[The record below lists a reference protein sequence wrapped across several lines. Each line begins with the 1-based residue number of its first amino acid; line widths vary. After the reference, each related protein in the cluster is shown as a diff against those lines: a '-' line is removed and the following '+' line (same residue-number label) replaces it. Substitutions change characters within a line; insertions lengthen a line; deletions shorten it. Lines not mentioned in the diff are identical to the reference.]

1 MAYNYFEKSP
11 VEAAPTIEKESQN
24 TTLNDGLAG
33 DVVDSFQAGALSGM
47 GGMFDF
53 VGAEGVAKSL
63 YAWSDDQQKT
73 MSESGRESLNKQFIT
88 EDANGDMAIGE
99 GMKDIDTW
107 ILTMANVA
115 GQFAGTAVPGGAAAR
130 AVTKVASLG
139 SKGSKVAG
147 AIGMGATGGAAGTGQ
162 GMEQARQEIQNMPDD
177 ILADSPM
184 FVGVLKDIHSKNPSL
199 SGAEKWD
206 LAKDEIASRVAQDVR
221 TDPKV
226 LVANFAASAIG
237 DPIIGKALTGARIAK
252 SGALKSAL
260 AGTVTEGATE
270 SIQAGVQQ
278 YGINEALQPIDNRDS
293 MKGVVAAGLNE
304 GIAGGAFGGAAG
316 AIGGIANRR
325 AESFKEKSEQVV
337 KDGYEQ
343 MVEAGISPEEAMDK
357 IKSQQYEAAIKK
369 GFNEQ
374 EAQEIVSKT
383 VRDQFGID
391 DGVTNEA
398 RQVEPA
404 QTIPEDT
411 QTPVFKNDDI
421 DYDSPTAARQAGFD
435 QTAKAAGQYGD
446 MLTSPAQQS
455 LRDLEAG
462 NNAPTVDERV
472 KAAAFDKSPTPED
485 RFSPIKYTHEGEL
498 LGPDAKN
505 AQGIENAPIDGQV
518 IPEQG
523 KLPTTEQT
531 KNREMREQ
539 AQADLE
545 SQPKG
550 IAQKDIIFGEDGRP
564 QQRAAERVNQAGKD
578 SQNLLPQ
585 KDIVFA
591 GNESGVNVAKSGEPF
606 KTKRDALLSKEAR
619 AARRAGQKTKAVSFD
634 NGFGWTIKGDDGT
647 KQDSEQ
653 AAAEQSPESDTVA
666 QNEQGDQAQP
676 AQQEGEALSLNVD
689 AEKVNSEENK
699 NIAGEMIDDEWQSF
713 AKESGTKNI
722 PRSEMPQIKAEN
734 RGAMVNFMKARDI
747 DNEKDE
753 VQASSLKPTQQEF
766 SPAKVKKAMEFNG
779 GNRSILVSNDN
790 YILDGHHQ
798 WLAAREKGETV
809 KVTRLNAPIEQLV
822 PLAKEMPSTETEDNA
837 GNLTA
842 TGNEETATTG
852 KLNSDSGKQSEQKA
866 VETAETGKLIEQEP
880 ATTEQQAELP
890 PILKT
895 TKRKWLQSE
904 AKKLGI
910 KKGSP
915 GYDAAVAKIEESY
928 EPAIDKAL
936 AESSFE
942 TYQEFN
948 SDTPESIN
956 RQAYNELRK
965 EFGYDKAPPPDAIK
979 PNGDAEP
986 PKSGFSLPETLNA
999 DGMTADEIEAVINK
1013 TKNELAN
1020 TKTEDWGNL
1029 RGQGKRTGGMV
1040 MGGMRDSSLQGEK
1053 SYLNPIGKLEDVNK
1067 ADYDDAIAT
1076 FNDNSIAK
1084 SAYGKARSAGFD
1096 HDTALRHGLSKV
1108 ADIGMTFSEL
1118 LKVAKQKDKVSE
1130 KPANNKSST
1139 NQATVKQESINDFGE
1154 KLGGARKDVWSG
1166 FSEAIQDQK
1175 STTELPLSKAWPEP
1189 NYKEL
1194 VEKGVSA
1201 ESIALMAAMRSE
1213 IPSKPRVARKV
1224 ARWAEKVNTLKSFAA
1239 DLMNGD
1245 RDVESVMQ
1253 RMRNHSSK
1261 LAAIVDA
1268 IPSIAKADIDTL
1280 KSIADYRIS
1289 SGSFSIFGGKK
1300 YSPSKV
1306 FYFIERNGRPVYDG
1320 ASETLSDVQALLAKV
1335 IKAEQADGSNATSGK
1350 KSKIS
1355 VYRDRYTK
1363 DVYLGWKG
1371 AAGVLK
1377 IKSFNDLSAARE
1389 YLKNNRDEVEQTLQ
1403 KMKETPSMRK
1413 PVNAERM
1420 GPERYAENVTPDTF
1434 GETFGFRG
1442 VEFGNWVEQAKR
1454 QKDLN
1459 QAYDGLMDL
1468 AEALDLPPKALSLN
1482 GKLGLAFGAR
1492 GKGGKNPAAAHY
1504 EPNSVVI
1511 NLTKKAGA
1519 GSLAHEWWHALD
1531 NYFGKQRPNTEFITE
1546 SPYTLSTDEIRPEMA
1561 NAFKHVRN
1569 AIVQSGL
1576 PERSKQLDTRRS
1588 KAYWATTIEMTARSF
1603 ETYIIDKLSQQGISN
1618 DYLANVVSDEAWSA
1632 AEALGFES
1640 SNTYPYPNKSEQEQI
1655 NSAYQ
1660 TLFDTMES
1668 ENTSEGIRL
1677 FSKSKANKK
1686 AQGVNAEQAQEIA
1699 NNFIKG
1705 LNGANGITVNI
1716 LEDTATAEKLW
1727 RMSLDGATVKG
1738 AYSEMSN
1745 TVYVIAE
1752 NIDSVAD
1759 LKQTLAHETIAH
1771 GGLDTVIGKEAKQAF
1786 IDRIKKTKGRK
1797 AFEKYWKDANND
1809 YWDMSD
1815 DVKAEE
1821 IFARFVENEPSKG
1834 ELKYWWN
1841 ALKRFIRKQL
1851 DKLGV
1856 VYRED
1861 DELTAM
1867 REMLESIVKGFK
1879 AQREPMVNNQAEMT
1893 YSQSDKKFS
1902 RTADN
1907 DSQEK
1912 SKIAD
1917 AVKKA
1922 INRENRFEKSSVPE
1936 WEALNAQLRET
1947 DKTAGDK
1954 IKRQLSRW
1962 FMPGGN
1968 LPETVQQAKRGRDRD
1983 VAVHEFDVSM
1993 LVGKLNS
2000 AMKSAKIN
2008 PDRLADDQWAK
2019 YHQFLTGENDG
2030 KALNQSERDTLILMR
2045 EHIDGLT
2052 KDYVASV
2059 NNKLHQRFA
2068 EDGTLDPK
2076 ESARL
2081 EKMLGNMGKYLNR
2094 SYKAFDDP
2102 KWFEKIPTKVI
2113 DDARAYLMQQY
2124 EKDGATAKEAQQ
2136 KAQVT
2141 MNEMVKTGT
2150 AYDSLGSFIAESK
2163 LGSKDL
2169 STLIPRKDI
2178 APEIRALL
2186 GEYADPRINYAKSVS
2201 KMSAMIANDKL
2212 LSTIRDMGINNFI
2225 FEKDSRPPNATVQL
2239 AGEASEVYAPLN
2251 GMWTTPEIKEAFE
2264 DAMGGERGEGWLD
2277 KAIQINGFIKFGKT
2291 VLSPTTAMR
2300 NVMSAYFFTVANG
2313 HFNQKYMKQAV
2324 AAFNAQVKE
2333 KVTDGE
2339 SDYIK
2344 RLIKLGV
2351 LYDSANAGDI
2361 VKVMTDGKINQM
2373 LEGRSN
2379 TGFDGLNKLADKTTE
2394 NLRWL
2399 TAKATGFYRFG
2410 DDFWKIVGFENEKAA
2425 LIRTGMAESD
2435 AEVVAAERI
2444 QDTYPTYS
2452 RVGKAGAWLSRF
2464 PLAGTF
2470 VSFPAEIIRTT
2481 GNMMKLAASEI
2492 KSDNPKIRAM
2502 GAKRIVGMSLA
2513 SGGMFALSA
2522 LSAAMF
2528 GVTDDEEEALRDLAP
2543 PWQKNSTFVYAG
2555 RDSDNNLRYFDM
2567 SFLDP
2572 YAYWKRP
2579 IEAMMRD
2586 QPVNE
2591 AIASS
2596 LSDMVSPFLGT
2607 DISTGKILEVIS
2619 NKKESGGQVY
2629 KENDTAIRQGADIA
2643 GHLALGLAP
2652 GAVNNAWRI
2661 GMAAADVKRS
2671 TGKPYS
2677 LSDEM
2682 LALAGF
2688 RSSTFDP
2695 KVGLYYRTFDFNNA
2709 IAEAR
2714 KELSGVLRD
2723 PNKVSD
2729 DEISAAKARAKT
2741 KQEQAFKQM
2750 SRLIK
2755 AAQTGGAN
2763 RRQVVQILLLAGIS
2777 KRNVGFLLRE
2787 QVPPVN
2793 LSDRS
2798 FESAVKRAQLIM
2810 DNESAREVRSR
2821 FNRIIKND

>member
-1 MAYNYFEKSP
+1 MNNERLLALQEADKRGLLKGPQKEAYD
-11 VEAAPTIEKESQN
+11 EAVKR
-24 TTLNDGLAG
+24 GLIGSSEIKAET
-33 DVVDSFQAGALSGM
+33 VSEPESGM
-47 GGMFDF
+47 SAAFGAGVDKVQELGYRAVKGFTD
-53 VGAEGVAKSL
+53 VGAPEEEQTG
-63 YAWSDDQQKT
+63 
-73 MSESGRESLNKQFIT
+73 
-88 EDANGDMAIGE
+88 AIGRAIGQGGTLSKWAQE
-99 GMKDIDTW
+99 GIDRNVKEQQSYEPTVKSYKDIDG
-107 ILTMANVA
+107 LS
-115 GQFAGTAVPGGAAAR
+115 
-130 AVTKVASLG
+130 SLG
-139 SKGSKVAG
+139 SYTGELVAG
-147 AIGMGATGGAAGTGQ
+147 SLPYMAGAATGVGAFGMAGGLANEAYEKQPEGEKDEVKAVASGAGQMLLERLGIKVSMGQLGKDILKDGVVETAKRMGKGELVDAVRDPGFAKRIFKGAVGEGLTETGQ
-162 GMEQARQEIQNMPDD
+162 EA
-177 ILADSPM
+177 LAQWGAGKSIDEFEGLDEA
-184 FVGVLKDIHSKNPSL
+184 FVGGFAVGGVMRTGSESAQKVMGYQKKT
-199 SGAEKWD
+199 AE
-206 LAKDEIASRVAQDVR
+206 AV
-221 TDPKV
+221 
-226 LVANFAASAIG
+226 
-237 DPIIGKALTGARIAK
+237 K
-252 SGALKSAL
+252 SGADQLI
-260 AGTVTEGATE
+260 E
-270 SIQAGVQQ
+270 
-278 YGINEALQPIDNRDS
+278 
-293 MKGVVAAGLNE
+293 
-304 GIAGGAFGGAAG
+304 AG
-316 AIGGIANRR
+316 A
-325 AESFKEKSEQVV
+325 
-337 KDGYEQ
+337 
-343 MVEAGISPEEAMDK
+343 SPEEAIETVK
-357 IKSQQYEAAIKK
+357 KQQYEAAIKQ
-369 GFNEQ
+369 GLSDV
-374 EAQEIVSKT
+374 EASAVVARTMKEK
-383 VRDQFGID
+383 FGID
-391 DGVTNEA
+391 DPLFAAAAEPVQAQEA
-398 RQVEPA
+398 GQA
-404 QTIPEDT
+404 QAIPEDT
-411 QTPVFKNDDI
+411 QIPVFENDDI
-421 DYDSPTAARQAGFD
+421 DYDVPTAAREAGFGQD
-435 QTAKAAGQYGD
+435 PRAAGQYGD
-446 MLTSPAQQS
+446 MLTSPQQQS
-455 LRDLEAG
+455 LKGLDAG

-485 RFSPIKYTHEGEL
+485 RFSPIKYQHEGEL
-498 LGPDAKN
+498 LSPDAQN
-505 AQGIENAPIDGQV
+505 AQGIDNAPIDGQV
-518 IPEQG
+518 VPEQG
-523 KLPTTEQT
+523 KLPTTEQA

-550 IAQKDIIFGEDGRP
+550 IGQKDIIFGEDGRP
-564 QQRAAERVNQAGKD
+564 QQRAAEQVKQAGKD

-585 KDIVFA
+585 KDIIFA
-591 GNESGVNVAKSGEPF
+591 GNESGVNVAKNGEAF

-619 AARRAGQKTKAVSFD
+619 AARRAGHKTKAVSFD
-634 NGFGWTIKGDDGT
+634 NGFGWAIKGDDGT

-653 AAAEQSPESDTVA
+653 AAAEQSPETDTVA

-689 AEKVNSEENK
+689 AAPGKDEDDK
-699 NIAGEMIDDEWQSF
+699 NIAGEMLDDEWQSF
-713 AKESGTKNI
+713 TEGSGTKNI

-747 DNEKDE
+747 GNEKDE

-766 SPAKVKKAMEFNG
+766 SPAKVKKAMEFEG
-779 GNRSILVSNDN
+779 GNRSILVSNDG
-790 YILDGHHQ
+790 YVLDGHHQ
-798 WLAAREKGETV
+798 WLAAREKGEPV

-822 PLAKEMPSTETEDNA
+822 PLAKEMPSTETQDDA
-837 GNLTA
+837 GKLTA
-842 TGNEETATTG
+842 TGNEEVATTG
-852 KLNSDSGKQSEQKA
+852 KLNDDNGKQSEQKG

-880 ATTEQQAELP
+880 ATTDQQAELP

-895 TKRKWLQSE
+895 TKRTWLQSE
-904 AKKLGI
+904 AKKQGL

-915 GYDAAVAKIEESY
+915 GFDVAMAKIEEGY
-928 EPAIDKAL
+928 EPAIDRAL

-942 TYQEFN
+942 TYKKFN
-948 SDTPESIN
+948 DDTPDSIN
-956 RQAYNELRK
+956 RMAYNELRK
-965 EFGYDKAPPPDAIK
+965 EFGIDDTFQVEKPAQQMRDSISAPKDGKSAPSTAPITETAIEPESTEQDNGPDMFGDSEPTLFDQEPTMQSNNPEIPDSSNQQIK
-979 PNGDAEP
+979 KTEP
-986 PKSGFSLPETLNA
+986 PKSGFSLPES
-999 DGMTADEIEAVINK
+999 
-1013 TKNELAN
+1013 
-1020 TKTEDWGNL
+1020 
-1029 RGQGKRTGGMV
+1029 KRTG
-1040 MGGMRDSSLQGEK
+1040 Q
-1053 SYLNPIGKLEDVNK
+1053 LNSDTIPAE
-1067 ADYDDAIAT
+1067 
-1076 FNDNSIAK
+1076 NS
-1084 SAYGKARSAGFD
+1084 
-1096 HDTALRHGLSKV
+1096 
-1108 ADIGMTFSEL
+1108 
-1118 LKVAKQKDKVSE
+1118 
-1130 KPANNKSST
+1130 
-1139 NQATVKQESINDFGE
+1139 QATVKQPSSKKEQASLQESIDDFGE
-1154 KLGGARKDVWSG
+1154 KLGGARKDAWSG
-1166 FSEAIQDQK
+1166 FSEAIQDQQN
-1175 STTELPLSKAWPEP
+1175 TAELPLSKAWPEP

-1194 VEKGVSA
+1194 AGNGASLEA
-1201 ESIALMAAMRSE
+1201 IALMAAMRSE

-1224 ARWAEKVNTLKSFAA
+1224 SRWAKTVNDLKEFAA
-1239 DLMNGD
+1239 DLMSGD
-1245 RDVESVMQ
+1245 RDIATVMQ
-1253 RMRNHSSK
+1253 SMRNHSSK
-1261 LAAIVDA
+1261 LAAVVDA

-1280 KSIADYRIS
+1280 KNVADYRIS
-1289 SGSFSIFGGKK
+1289 SGSFSVFGGKT

-1320 ASETLSDVQALLAKV
+1320 ASETLSDVQALLTKV
-1335 IKAEQADGSNATSGK
+1335 IKAEQADSSNVASGK

-1371 AAGVLK
+1371 AGGVLK
-1377 IKSFNDLSAARE
+1377 IKSFDDLGAARE
-1389 YLKNNRDEVEQTLQ
+1389 YLKNNREEVEQTLQ

-1413 PVNAERM
+1413 PVNAERA
-1420 GPERYAENVTPDTF
+1420 GPERYAGNVTPETF
-1434 GETFGFRG
+1434 SEAFGFRG
-1442 VEFGNWVEQAKR
+1442 VEFGNWVEQSKR

-1459 QAYDGLMDL
+1459 QAYDGLIDL

-1511 NLTKKAGA
+1511 NLTKKAGS

-1531 NYFGKQRPNTEFITE
+1531 NYFGKQRPNTNFITE
-1546 SPYTLSTDEIRPEMA
+1546 SPYRLSTDEIRPEMA
-1561 NAFKHVRN
+1561 SAFKHVRN

-1603 ETYIIDKLSQQGISN
+1603 ETYIIDKLSQQGIEN
-1618 DYLANVVSDEAWSA
+1618 DYLANVLADEAWTA
-1632 AEALGFES
+1632 AESLGFES
-1640 SNTYPYPNKSEQEQI
+1640 SNSYPYPNKAEQQGI
-1655 NSAYQ
+1655 NAAYQ
-1660 TLFDTMES
+1660 TLFDTIES

-1677 FSKSKANKK
+1677 FSKSKNLNTSKSISAEK
-1686 AQGVNAEQAQEIA
+1686 AQGIA
-1699 NNFIKG
+1699 DEFVKS
-1705 LNGANGITVNI
+1705 LKGANGITVSI

-1738 AYSEMSN
+1738 AYSENSK

-1752 NIDSVAD
+1752 NIDSESD
-1759 LKQTLAHETIAH
+1759 LKQTLAHEIIAH
-1771 GGLDTVIGKEAKQAF
+1771 GGLDTVIGKEAKQEF
-1786 IDRIKKTKGRK
+1786 LNRIKATKGRK

-1809 YWDMSD
+1809 YWDASQ

-1821 IFARFVENEPSKG
+1821 IFARFVENEPTKG
-1834 ELKYWWN
+1834 ELKYWWQ
-1841 ALKRFIRKQL
+1841 ALKRFIRAQL
-1851 DKLGV
+1851 DKVGLA
-1856 VYRED
+1856 YSED
-1861 DELTAM
+1861 TELTAM

-1879 AQREPMVNNQAEMT
+1879 AQREPMAGSEAEIA

-1902 RTADN
+1902 RTANN
-1907 DSQEK
+1907 DTSPAPN
-1912 SKIAD
+1912 KIAGS
-1917 AVKKA
+1917 VKKA
-1922 INRENRFEKSSVPE
+1922 FNRDRFEKSSVPE

-2000 AMKSAKIN
+2000 AMKAAKIN
-2008 PDRLADDQWAK
+2008 PEKLTDEQWSK
-2019 YHQFLTGENDG
+2019 YHEFLTGENDG
-2030 KALNQSERDTLILMR
+2030 KALNQNERDTLILMR

-2068 EDGTLDPK
+2068 EDGDIDPK

-2361 VKVMTDGKINQM
+2361 VKVMTDGKISQM
-2373 LEGRSN
+2373 LEGKSN

-2425 LIRTGMAESD
+2425 LIRTGMKEAD
-2435 AEVVAAERI
+2435 AEVLAAERI

-2492 KSDNPKIRAM
+2492 KSDNPKIREM

-2543 PWQKNSTFVYAG
+2543 PWQKNSTFIYAG

-2619 NKKESGGQVY
+2619 NKKQSGGQVY
-2629 KENDTAIRQGADIA
+2629 KENDTAIRKSADIA

-2661 GMAAADVKRS
+2661 GMAAGDVKRS

-2695 KVGLYYRTFDFNNA
+2695 KVGLYYRTFDFNSA

-2755 AAQTGGAN
+2755 AAQTGGAS
-2763 RRQVVQILLLAGIS
+2763 RRQVMQILLLAGIS

>member
-1 MAYNYFEKSP
+1 MNNERLLALQEADKRGLLKGPQKEAYDEAVKRGLIGASEIKAEAVSEPESGMSAALGAGVDKLQEIGYRAAEGLTDVIGEKPEPTKRELNVLKPGPFDSWLADKLRPGAEVDQWAEKGIERNVEEQKAYEPTVKSYKDIGGLKDFGNYAGELVAGSLPYMA
-11 VEAAPTIEKESQN
+11 AAANPIGAAT
-24 TTLNDGLAG
+24 LAG
-33 DVVDSFQAGALSGM
+33 GLSQE
-47 GGMFDF
+47 
-53 VGAEGVAKSL
+53 AYE
-63 YAWSDDQQKT
+63 
-73 MSESGRESLNKQFIT
+73 KQP
-88 EDANGDMAIGE
+88 EDE
-99 GMKDIDTW
+99 K
-107 ILTMANVA
+107 NV
-115 GQFAGTAVPGGAAAR
+115 AR
-130 AVTKVASLG
+130 AVASGSGQMLLERLGIKVSMGQLG
-139 SKGSKVAG
+139 KDLLKDGVVETAKRMGKGELVDAVRDPSFVKRLFKGAVGEGLTETGQEALAQWGAGKNIDEFEGLDEAFVGGLTVGGVMRTGSETAQKVMGYQQKSAEAVKNGADQLVEAG
-147 AIGMGATGGAAGTGQ
+147 ATPEEAIETVKKQQYDSAIKQ
-162 GMEQARQEIQNMPDD
+162 GFTEVE
-177 ILADSPM
+177 
-184 FVGVLKDIHSKNPSL
+184 
-199 SGAEKWD
+199 
-206 LAKDEIASRVAQDVR
+206 
-221 TDPKV
+221 
-226 LVANFAASAIG
+226 ASAIV
-237 DPIIGKALTGARIAK
+237 AR
-252 SGALKSAL
+252 
-260 AGTVTEGATE
+260 T
-270 SIQAGVQQ
+270 
-278 YGINEALQPIDNRDS
+278 
-293 MKGVVAAGLNE
+293 M
-304 GIAGGAFGGAAG
+304 
-316 AIGGIANRR
+316 
-325 AESFKEKSEQVV
+325 KEK
-337 KDGYEQ
+337 
-343 MVEAGISPEEAMDK
+343 
-357 IKSQQYEAAIKK
+357 
-369 GFNEQ
+369 
-374 EAQEIVSKT
+374 
-383 VRDQFGID
+383 FGID
-391 DGVTNEA
+391 DPVFAAAAEPEIAPETDAEA
-398 RQVEPA
+398 EAEPA

-411 QTPVFKNDDI
+411 ETPVFKNDDI
-421 DYDSPTAARQAGFD
+421 DYDAPTAARQAGFD

-485 RFSPIKYTHEGEL
+485 RFSPIKYQHEGEL
-498 LGPDAKN
+498 LGPDAQN
-505 AQGIENAPIDGQV
+505 AQGIDNAPIDGQV
-518 IPEQG
+518 VPEQG

-531 KNREMREQ
+531 RNREMREQ

-550 IAQKDIIFGEDGRP
+550 IDQKDIIFGEDGRP
-564 QQRAAERVNQAGKD
+564 QQRAAEQVKQAGKD

-585 KDIVFA
+585 KDIIFA
-591 GNESGVNVAKSGEPF
+591 GNESGVNVAKNGEAF
-606 KTKRDALLSKEAR
+606 KTKRAALLSKEAR
-619 AARRAGQKTKAVSFD
+619 AARRAGHKTKAVSFD

-647 KQDSEQ
+647 KQDLEQ
-653 AAAEQSPESDTVA
+653 PAADKNPDTVA
-666 QNEQGDQAQP
+666 QNEQDAQTQLD
-676 AQQEGEALSLNVD
+676 QQEGEALSLKVD
-689 AEKVNSEENK
+689 ASQIKDEEDK
-699 NIAGEMIDDEWQSF
+699 SIAGEMLDDEWQSF
-713 AKESGTKNI
+713 TKESGTKNI

-747 DNEKDE
+747 GNEKDE

-766 SPAKVKKAMEFNG
+766 SPAKVKKAMEFEG
-779 GNRSILVSNDN
+779 GNRSILVSNDG
-790 YILDGHHQ
+790 YVLDGHHQ
-798 WLAAREKGETV
+798 WLAAREKDETV

-822 PLAKEMPSTETEDNA
+822 PLAKEMPSTETQGNA
-837 GNLTA
+837 GKLNA
-842 TGNEETATTG
+842 TGNEELATTG
-852 KLNSDSGKQSEQKA
+852 KLNSGNGKQTEKKA

-880 ATTEQQAELP
+880 ATTDQQAELP

-904 AKKLGI
+904 AKKQGL
-910 KKGSP
+910 KKGAP
-915 GYDAAVAKIEESY
+915 GFDVAIAKIEEGY

-948 SDTPESIN
+948 SDTPQSIN
-956 RQAYNELRK
+956 RQAYSELRK
-965 EFGYDKAPPPDAIK
+965 EFGYDKAPPPDTIK
-979 PNGDAEP
+979 PNKNAEP
-986 PKSGFSLPETLNA
+986 PKSGFSLPENRKAYGWDRVELSKNY
-999 DGMTADEIEAVINK
+999 TA
-1013 TKNELAN
+1013 NELDAWIKELSN
-1020 TKTEDWGNL
+1020 DPENQVKDGIYTLDTKTRKKIDALSWAVYYIQKE
-1029 RGQGKRTGGMV
+1029 QKQ
-1040 MGGMRDSSLQGEK
+1040 SSPPK
-1053 SYLNPIGKLEDVNK
+1053 
-1067 ADYDDAIAT
+1067 
-1076 FNDNSIAK
+1076 
-1084 SAYGKARSAGFD
+1084 
-1096 HDTALRHGLSKV
+1096 
-1108 ADIGMTFSEL
+1108 
-1118 LKVAKQKDKVSE
+1118 
-1130 KPANNKSST
+1130 NKSDTIPAENS
-1139 NQATVKQESINDFGE
+1139 QATVKQPSNKKEQASPQESIDDFGE
-1154 KLGGARKDVWSG
+1154 KLGGARKDAWGG

-1194 VEKGVSA
+1194 VEKGANA
-1201 ESIALMAAMRSE
+1201 ESAALIAAMRSE

-1239 DLMNGD
+1239 DLMSGD
-1245 RDVESVMQ
+1245 RNVASVMQ

-1261 LAAIVDA
+1261 LAAVVDA

-1280 KSIADYRIS
+1280 KNVADYRIS
-1289 SGSFSIFGGKK
+1289 SGSFSIFGGKT

-1320 ASETLSDVQALLAKV
+1320 ASETLSNVQALLTKV
-1335 IKAEQADGSNATSGK
+1335 IKAEQTDNANATSGK

-1363 DVYLGWKG
+1363 DIYLGWKG
-1371 AAGVLK
+1371 AGGVLK
-1377 IKSFNDLSAARE
+1377 IKSFDDLGAARDH
-1389 YLKNNRDEVEQTLQ
+1389 LKNNREEVEQTLQ
-1403 KMKETPSMRK
+1403 KIKETPSMRK
-1413 PVNAERM
+1413 PVNAERI

-1454 QKDLN
+1454 QKNLN

-1546 SPYTLSTDEIRPEMA
+1546 SPYTLSTDEIRSEMA

-1603 ETYIIDKLSQQGISN
+1603 ETYIIDKLKQQGITN
-1618 DYLANVVSDEAWSA
+1618 DYLANVVLDEAWTA
-1632 AEALGFES
+1632 AESLGLES
-1640 SNTYPYPNKSEQEQI
+1640 NSTYPYPNKAEQEKI
-1655 NSAYQ
+1655 NPAYQ
-1660 TLFDTMES
+1660 TLFDTIES

-1677 FSKSKANKK
+1677 FSKSKPSKK
-1686 AQGVNAEQAQEIA
+1686 ANGVNAKQAQAIA
-1699 NNFIKG
+1699 DDFITSLK
-1705 LNGANGITVNI
+1705 GANGITVNI

-1745 TVYVIAE
+1745 TVYIIAE
-1752 NIDSVAD
+1752 NMDSIDD

-1771 GGLDTVIGKEAKQAF
+1771 GGLDTVIGKEAKQEF

-1797 AFEKYWKDANND
+1797 AFEKYWKDANKD
-1809 YWDMSD
+1809 YWDASE

-1834 ELKYWWN
+1834 EVKYWWN
-1841 ALKRFIRKQL
+1841 ALKRFIRAQL

-1856 VYRED
+1856 AYRED

-1867 REMLESIVKGFK
+1867 RDMLQSIVKGFK
-1879 AQREPMVNNQAEMT
+1879 AQREPVATSKNEMA

-1902 RTADN
+1902 RTANN
-1907 DSQEK
+1907 DTSPAPN
-1912 SKIAD
+1912 KIAES
-1917 AVKKA
+1917 VKKA
-1922 INRENRFEKSSVPE
+1922 FNGDRFEKSSVPE

-1968 LPETVQQAKRGRDRD
+1968 LPETIQQAKRGRDRD

-2008 PDRLADDQWAK
+2008 PDRLTDEQWSK
-2019 YHQFLTGENDG
+2019 YHEFLTGENDG
-2030 KALNQSERDTLILMR
+2030 KALNQNERDTLILMR

-2068 EDGTLDPK
+2068 EDGDIDPK

-2178 APEIRALL
+2178 SPEIRALL

-2361 VKVMTDGKINQM
+2361 VKVMTDGKISQM
-2373 LEGRSN
+2373 LEGKSN

-2425 LIRTGMAESD
+2425 LVRTGMKESEAE
-2435 AEVVAAERI
+2435 ALAAERI
-2444 QDTYPTYS
+2444 QNTYPTYS

-2470 VSFPAEIIRTT
+2470 VSFPAEVIRTT

-2492 KSDNPKIRAM
+2492 KSDNPKIREM

-2543 PWQKNSTFVYAG
+2543 PWQKNSTFIYAG

-2619 NKKESGGQVY
+2619 NKKQSGGQVY
-2629 KENDTAIRQGADIA
+2629 KENDTAIRKSADIA

-2661 GMAAADVKRS
+2661 GMAATDVKRS

-2695 KVGLYYRTFDFNNA
+2695 KVGLYYRTFDFNSA

-2729 DEISAAKARAKT
+2729 EEIIAAKARAKT

-2755 AAQTGGAN
+2755 AAQTGGAS
-2763 RRQVVQILLLAGIS
+2763 RRQVMQILLLAGIS

>member
-1 MAYNYFEKSP
+1 MNNERLLALQEADKRGLLKGPQKEAYDEAVKRGLIGDSEIKTEAVSEPESGMSAALGAGVDKLQEIGYRAAEGLTDVIGEKPEPTKRELNVLKPGPFDSWLADKLRPGAEVDQWAEKGIERNVEEQKAYEPTVKSYKDIGGLKDFGNYAGELVAGSLPYMA
-11 VEAAPTIEKESQN
+11 AAANPIGAAT
-24 TTLNDGLAG
+24 LAG
-33 DVVDSFQAGALSGM
+33 GLSQE
-47 GGMFDF
+47 
-53 VGAEGVAKSL
+53 AYE
-63 YAWSDDQQKT
+63 
-73 MSESGRESLNKQFIT
+73 KQP
-88 EDANGDMAIGE
+88 EDEKN
-99 GMKDIDTW
+99 
-107 ILTMANVA
+107 
-115 GQFAGTAVPGGAAAR
+115 AAR
-130 AVTKVASLG
+130 AVASGSGQMLLERLGIKVSMGQLG
-139 SKGSKVAG
+139 KDILKDGVVETAKRMGKGELVDAVRDPSFVKRLFKGAVGEGLTETGQEALAQWGAGKSIDEFEGLDEAFVGGLTVGGVMRTGSETAQKVMGYQQKSAEAVKNGADQLVEAG
-147 AIGMGATGGAAGTGQ
+147 ATPEEAIETVKKQQYDSAIKQ
-162 GMEQARQEIQNMPDD
+162 GFTEVE
-177 ILADSPM
+177 
-184 FVGVLKDIHSKNPSL
+184 
-199 SGAEKWD
+199 
-206 LAKDEIASRVAQDVR
+206 
-221 TDPKV
+221 
-226 LVANFAASAIG
+226 ASAIV
-237 DPIIGKALTGARIAK
+237 AR
-252 SGALKSAL
+252 
-260 AGTVTEGATE
+260 T
-270 SIQAGVQQ
+270 
-278 YGINEALQPIDNRDS
+278 
-293 MKGVVAAGLNE
+293 M
-304 GIAGGAFGGAAG
+304 
-316 AIGGIANRR
+316 
-325 AESFKEKSEQVV
+325 KEK
-337 KDGYEQ
+337 
-343 MVEAGISPEEAMDK
+343 
-357 IKSQQYEAAIKK
+357 
-369 GFNEQ
+369 
-374 EAQEIVSKT
+374 
-383 VRDQFGID
+383 FGID
-391 DGVTNEA
+391 DPLFTA
-398 RQVEPA
+398 AA
-404 QTIPEDT
+404 QQNQPGSQETEQSQTTPEDAE
-411 QTPVFKNDDI
+411 TPVFKNDDI
-421 DYDSPTAARQAGFD
+421 DYDAPTAARKAGFD

-485 RFSPIKYTHEGEL
+485 RFSPIKYQHEGEL
-498 LGPDAKN
+498 LGPDAQN
-505 AQGIENAPIDGQV
+505 AQGIDNAPIDGQV
-518 IPEQG
+518 VPEQG

-531 KNREMREQ
+531 QNREMREQ

-550 IAQKDIIFGEDGRP
+550 IDQKDIIFGEDGRP
-564 QQRAAERVNQAGKD
+564 KQRAAEQIKQAGKD

-619 AARRAGQKTKAVSFD
+619 AARRAGKKTKAVSFD
-634 NGFGWTIKGDDGT
+634 NGFGWTVK
-647 KQDSEQ
+647 
-653 AAAEQSPESDTVA
+653 SDASTA
-666 QNEQGDQAQP
+666 PNTAPDISTDNASKPQP
-676 AQQEGEALSLNVD
+676 AQQELVSNDVD
-689 AEKVNSEENK
+689 DTGVADIEQAPE
-699 NIAGEMIDDEWQSF
+699 IAGKMLNDEWQSF
-713 AKESGTKNI
+713 TQESGTKNI

-734 RGAMVNFMKARDI
+734 RGAMVSFMKARDI
-747 DNEKDE
+747 VSEKDE
-753 VQASSLKPTQQEF
+753 VPASSLKPTQQEF
-766 SPAKVKKAMEFNG
+766 SPAKVKQAKEFEG

-790 YILDGHHQ
+790 YVLDGHHQ
-798 WLAAREKGETV
+798 WLAAREKGEPV
-809 KVTRLNAPIEQLV
+809 KVIRLNAPIEQLV
-822 PLAKEMPSTETEDNA
+822 PLAKEMPSTETQ
-837 GNLTA
+837 GGTGKLTA
-842 TGNEETATTG
+842 TGNEEAAALG
-852 KLNSDSGKQSEQKA
+852 KLNSDN
-866 VETAETGKLIEQEP
+866 GKLIERKGIET
-880 ATTEQQAELP
+880 ADNGKLTEQESVNSEQSAELP

-904 AKKLGI
+904 AKKQGL

-915 GYDAAVAKIEESY
+915 GFDVAMAKIEEGY

-956 RQAYNELRK
+956 RQAYSELRK
-965 EFGYDKAPPPDAIK
+965 EFGIDDTFQAEKPAQQIRDSISAPKDEKSAPSTETVGEPKSTEKTNDPEIPDSSNQKIK
-979 PNGDAEP
+979 KTEP
-986 PKSGFSLPETLNA
+986 PKSGFSLPESKRPGQLNSDTIPA
-999 DGMTADEIEAVINK
+999 E
-1013 TKNELAN
+1013 
-1020 TKTEDWGNL
+1020 
-1029 RGQGKRTGGMV
+1029 
-1040 MGGMRDSSLQGEK
+1040 
-1053 SYLNPIGKLEDVNK
+1053 
-1067 ADYDDAIAT
+1067 
-1076 FNDNSIAK
+1076 NS
-1084 SAYGKARSAGFD
+1084 
-1096 HDTALRHGLSKV
+1096 
-1108 ADIGMTFSEL
+1108 
-1118 LKVAKQKDKVSE
+1118 
-1130 KPANNKSST
+1130 
-1139 NQATVKQESINDFGE
+1139 QATVKQPSNKKEQASLQESIDDFGE
-1154 KLGGARKDVWSG
+1154 KLGGARKDAWGG

-1194 VEKGVSA
+1194 VEKGANA
-1201 ESIALMAAMRSE
+1201 ESAALIAAMRSE

-1239 DLMNGD
+1239 DLMSGD
-1245 RDVESVMQ
+1245 RNVASVMQ

-1261 LAAIVDA
+1261 LAAVVDA

-1280 KSIADYRIS
+1280 KNVADYRIS
-1289 SGSFSIFGGKK
+1289 SGSFSIFGGKT

-1320 ASETLSDVQALLAKV
+1320 ASETLSNVQALLTKV
-1335 IKAEQADGSNATSGK
+1335 IKAEQADNANATSGK

-1363 DVYLGWKG
+1363 DIYLGWKG
-1371 AAGVLK
+1371 AGGVLK
-1377 IKSFNDLSAARE
+1377 IKSFDDLGAARDH
-1389 YLKNNRDEVEQTLQ
+1389 LKNNREEVEQTLQ
-1403 KMKETPSMRK
+1403 KIKETPSMRK
-1413 PVNAERM
+1413 PVNAERI

-1454 QKDLN
+1454 QKNLN

-1603 ETYIIDKLSQQGISN
+1603 ETYIIDKLKQQGITN
-1618 DYLANVVSDEAWSA
+1618 DYLANVVLDEAWTA
-1632 AEALGFES
+1632 AESLGLES
-1640 SNTYPYPNKSEQEQI
+1640 NSTYPYPNKAEQEKI
-1655 NSAYQ
+1655 NPAYQ
-1660 TLFDTMES
+1660 TLFDTIES

-1677 FSKSKANKK
+1677 FSKSKPSKK
-1686 AQGVNAEQAQEIA
+1686 ANGVNAKQAQAIA
-1699 NNFIKG
+1699 DDFITSLK
-1705 LNGANGITVNI
+1705 GANGITVNI

-1745 TVYVIAE
+1745 TVYIIAE
-1752 NIDSVAD
+1752 NMDSIDD

-1771 GGLDTVIGKEAKQAF
+1771 GGLDTVIGKEAKQEF

-1797 AFEKYWKDANND
+1797 AFEKYWKDANKD
-1809 YWDMSD
+1809 YWDASE

-1834 ELKYWWN
+1834 EVKYWWN
-1841 ALKRFIRKQL
+1841 ALKRFIRAQL

-1856 VYRED
+1856 AYRED

-1867 REMLESIVKGFK
+1867 RDMLQSIVKGFK
-1879 AQREPMVNNQAEMT
+1879 AQREPVATSKNEMA

-1902 RTADN
+1902 RTANN
-1907 DSQEK
+1907 DTSK
-1912 SKIAD
+1912 APNKIAES
-1917 AVKKA
+1917 VKKA
-1922 INRENRFEKSSVPE
+1922 LNGDRFEKSSVPE
-1936 WEALNAQLRET
+1936 WDALNAQLRET

-2008 PDRLADDQWAK
+2008 PDRLTDEQWSK
-2019 YHQFLTGENDG
+2019 YHEFLTGENDG
-2030 KALNQSERDTLILMR
+2030 KALNQNERDTLILMR

-2068 EDGTLDPK
+2068 EDGDIDPK

-2178 APEIRALL
+2178 SPEIRALL

-2225 FEKDSRPPNATVQL
+2225 FEKDSRPSNATVQL

-2373 LEGRSN
+2373 LEGRS
-2379 TGFDGLNKLADKTTE
+2379 GAAFE

-2425 LIRTGMAESD
+2425 LVRTGMKESEAESL
-2435 AEVVAAERI
+2435 AAERI
-2444 QDTYPTYS
+2444 QNTYPTYS

-2470 VSFPAEIIRTT
+2470 VSFPAEVIRTT

-2492 KSDNPKIRAM
+2492 KSDNPKIREM

-2543 PWQKNSTFVYAG
+2543 PWQKNSTFIYAG

-2619 NKKESGGQVY
+2619 NKKQSGGQVY
-2629 KENDTAIRQGADIA
+2629 KENDTAIRKSADIA

-2661 GMAAADVKRS
+2661 GMAATDVKRS

-2695 KVGLYYRTFDFNNA
+2695 KVGLYYRTFDFNSA

-2755 AAQTGGAN
+2755 AAQTGGAS
-2763 RRQVVQILLLAGIS
+2763 RRQVMQILLLAGIS